1 MRLFN
6 RIRGS
11 KGLCK
16 LQIGKVAN
24 ECAFRIASL
33 LAFACAAALLASCV
47 MAPTYEPVQDREAI
61 RKVVQSNIKAMQTCY
76 EQAIDARPGAEGK
89 AIAHWEILPDGSV
102 QNARFDELHPTLE
115 GGRECWLKEI
125 RSMKFGAVPEADIAD
140 VTYPFFFS
148 ERATRP

>member
-1 MRLFN
+1 MFKRA
-6 RIRGS
+6 GS
-11 KGLCK
+11 AKSICK
-16 LQIGKVAN
+16 LQVGNVVN
-24 ECAFRIASL
+24 ECAFRITSL
-33 LAFACAAALLASCV
+33 LAFALAVAMLASCV

-61 RKVVQSNIKAMQTCY
+61 RKVVQSHIKAMQTCY

-115 GGRECWLKEI
+115 GGRECWLNEI
-125 RSMKFGAVPEADIAD
+125 RAMKFGAVPEADIAD

-148 ERATRP
+148 ERATRK